1 MRLKN
6 IRFTIVQTYYI
17 IHLVGTRS
25 RRWIC
30 KSCKRNDTKSLAVI
44 ILVVQFYYYFYFV
57 KFQIKFRR

>member
-17 IHLVGTRS
+17 IHLVGTR
-25 RRWIC
+25 RWIC
-30 KSCKRNDTKSLAVI
+30 KSCKRNDTKSLAVTI
-44 ILVVQFYYYFYFV
+44 HILVVQFYYYFYFV